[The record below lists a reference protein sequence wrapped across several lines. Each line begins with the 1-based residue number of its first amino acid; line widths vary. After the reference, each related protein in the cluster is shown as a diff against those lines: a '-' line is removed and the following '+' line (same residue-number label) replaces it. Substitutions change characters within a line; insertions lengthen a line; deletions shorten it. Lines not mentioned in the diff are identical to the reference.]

1 MNRSAGIMLVRK
13 DYTMR
18 AYERLLKYVVI
29 DTRSDDACAHRTPST
44 DRQWELAKLLET
56 EMREMGLTEVY
67 LDEHAYVY
75 GVIPATPGYEDC
87 RKIGFIAHIDLN
99 SDFGEG
105 GAKPQ
110 IIENYDGGDIV
121 LGSGERVIEAARFP
135 HLARMKGKTVITT
148 DGTTVLGADDKAGV
162 AEILTMCE
170 EVLRSGHPHGRIAV
184 CFTPDEEIGHGAAL
198 LDLERFGAEFAYT
211 VDGSVPNEM
220 EYETFN
226 AAAAE
231 WEITGFSVHPGEAK
245 NVMINAAL
253 VAMEINAM
261 LPAGEIPRDTSGY
274 EGFFHLHDMA
284 GDVVYARMEYI
295 IRDHDEV
302 KFNARKELLRRIER
316 TINEKYGDGVAKLTI
331 TDQYSNMATVIRRY
345 PEVMEKARAAIEAAG
360 LTPASNPVRGGTD
373 GAQLS
378 FRGLPC
384 PNLGTGGYC
393 YHGPYEHC
401 VAEEMDTVVEI
412 LVNIVSEYAK
422 K

>member
-1 MNRSAGIMLVRK
+1 
-13 DYTMR
+13 MR
-18 AYERLLKYVVI
+18 AYERFLRYVVI
-29 DTRSDDACAHRTPST
+29 DTRSDEEYADRTPST
-44 DRQWELAKLLET
+44 DRQWELAKLLEA
-56 EMREMGLTEVY
+56 EMREMGLSEVY

-75 GVIPATPGYEDC
+75 GAIPATPGYEEC

-121 LGSGERVIEAARFP
+121 LGNGERTIEAARFP
-135 HLARMKGKTVITT
+135 HLARMKGKTIITT

-170 EVLRSGHPHGRIAV
+170 EVLHSGRPHGRIAV

-198 LDLERFGAEFAYT
+198 LDLERFGAELAYT

-226 AAAAE
+226 AAAAD
-231 WEITGFSVHPGEAK
+231 WEITGFSVHPGSAK

-261 LPAGEIPRDTSGY
+261 LPAGETPRDTEGY
-274 EGFFHLHDMA
+274 EGFFHLTEMA
-284 GDVVYARMEYI
+284 GDVAYARLGYI
-295 IRDHDEV
+295 IRDHDEA
-302 KFNARKELLRRIER
+302 KFNARKELLRQIE
-316 TINEKYGDGVAKLTI
+316 TAVNEKYGGGVAKLTI

-345 PEVMEKARAAIEAAG
+345 PEVMDKARAAIQAVG
-360 LTPASNPVRGGTD
+360 LAPVSNPVRGGTD

-401 VAEEMDTVVEI
+401 VVEEMDTVVEI
-412 LVNIVSEYAK
+412 LLNLVAEYVK

>member
-1 MNRSAGIMLVRK
+1 
-13 DYTMR
+13 MR
-18 AYERLLKYVVI
+18 AYERLLKYVII
-29 DTRSDDACAHRTPST
+29 DTRSDEEYAHRTPST

-56 EMREMGLTEVY
+56 EMREMGLSEVY

-121 LGSGERVIEAARFP
+121 LGNGERTIEAACFP
-135 HLARMKGKTVITT
+135 HLARMKGKTIITT

-170 EVLRSGHPHGRIAV
+170 ELLNSDRPHGRIAV

-198 LDLERFGAEFAYT
+198 LDLDRFGAELAYT

-226 AAAAE
+226 AAAAD
-231 WEITGFSVHPGEAK
+231 WEITGFSVHPGSAK
-245 NVMINAAL
+245 DVMINAAL

-261 LPAGEIPRDTSGY
+261 LPAGETPRDTEGY
-274 EGFFHLHDMA
+274 EGFFHLTDMA
-284 GDVVYARMEYI
+284 GDVAYARLGYI
-295 IRDHDEV
+295 IRDHDEA
-302 KFNARKELLRRIER
+302 KFNARKELLRHIE
-316 TINEKYGDGVAKLTI
+316 TVINEKYGVGVAKLTI
-331 TDQYSNMATVIRRY
+331 TDQYSNMATVIRQY

-360 LTPASNPVRGGTD
+360 LTPVSNPVRGGTD

-401 VAEEMDTVVEI
+401 VVEEMDTVVEI
-412 LVNIVSEYAK
+412 LLNIVAEYAK
-422 K
+422 KN

>member
-1 MNRSAGIMLVRK
+1 
-13 DYTMR
+13 MR
-18 AYERLLKYVVI
+18 AYERFLKYAAI
-29 DTRSDDACAHRTPST
+29 DTRSDEEFADRTPST
-44 DRQWELAKLLET
+44 DRQWVLAKLLEA
-56 EMREMGLTEVY
+56 EMREMGLSEVY

-75 GVIPATPGYEDC
+75 GVIPATPGYENH

-105 GAKPQ
+105 DPKPC
-110 IIENYDGGDIV
+110 IVENYDGADIV
-121 LGSGERVIEAARFP
+121 LGDSGLVIEAARFP
-135 HLARMKGKTVITT
+135 HLAGMKGKTLITT

-170 EVLRSGHPHGRIAV
+170 ELLKGERPHGRIAV

-198 LDLERFGAEFAYT
+198 MDLERFGAELAYT

-226 AAAAE
+226 AAAAD
-231 WEITGFSVHPGEAK
+231 WEITGFSVHPGSAT

-261 LPAGEIPRDTSGY
+261 LPEKETPRNTAGY
-274 EGFFHLHDMA
+274 EGFFHLTDMA
-284 GDVVYARMEYI
+284 GDVAYARLGYI
-295 IRDHDEV
+295 IRDHDAE
-302 KFNARKELLRRIER
+302 KFKARKELLRHIE
-316 TINEKYGDGVAKLTI
+316 TVINEKYGEGVAKLTI
-331 TDQYSNMATVIRRY
+331 TEQYSNMATVICQY
-345 PEVMEKARAAIEAAG
+345 PEVMEKARTAIEAAG
-360 LTPASNPVRGGTD
+360 LIPTSNPVRGGTD

-401 VAEEMDTVVEI
+401 VVEEMDTVVEI
-412 LVNIVSEYAK
+412 LLNIVAEFAK
-422 K
+422 